1 MEVSS
6 ADVTTASR
14 QAISAVALRLFTTRG
29 YDHTTVADIA
39 AAAGLSRATVFRYFR
54 SKEDILFDRYNRQ
67 LDHIC
72 RQAGLQRGSEVT
84 RARRALV
91 DLAGLLEADG
101 DAFRLELSIIVAN
114 HRLRSRAL
122 AMMHDWGAVLAREL
136 SNGGSTDMLA
146 TRVVA
151 QSAMAAALEAICMWL
166 AKDSSASLV
175 AITNEALRLAVPA
188 RARSSRAPAS
198 G

>member
-1 MEVSS
+1 MGASS
-6 ADVTTASR
+6 ADVTMASR
-14 QAISAVALRLFTTRG
+14 QAISAVALRLFATRG

-67 LDHIC
+67 FDHIC
-72 RQAGLQRGSEVT
+72 RQAALHRGSDLS
-84 RARRALV
+84 RARRAMV
-91 DLAGLLEADG
+91 DLAGRLESEG

-114 HRLRSRAL
+114 DRLRARAI

-136 SNGGSTDMLA
+136 SSGATDGAFA

-151 QSAMAAALEAICMWL
+151 QSAMAALLEAICMWL
-166 AKDSSASLV
+166 VTDPNASLL
-175 AITNEALRLAVPA
+175 ALTQEALRVAAP
-188 RARSSRAPAS
+188 SRTRRPPSA
-198 G
+198 

>member
-1 MEVSS
+1 VEVSS
-6 ADVTTASR
+6 ADVTMASR
-14 QAISAVALRLFTTRG
+14 QAIAAVALRLFTTRG
-29 YDHTTVADIA
+29 YDNTTVADIA
-39 AAAGLSRATVFRYFR
+39 AAAGFSRATVFRYFR

-72 RQAGLQRGSEVT
+72 RQAGLQRGSDLL

-91 DLAGLLEADG
+91 DLAGRLESEG

-114 HRLRSRAL
+114 NRLRTRAL

-136 SNGGSTDMLA
+136 SNGSTGDGFA

-151 QSAMAAALEAICMWL
+151 QSAMAALLEAICMWL
-166 AKDSSASLV
+166 AMDPGASLV
-175 AITNEALRLAVPA
+175 TLTNEALRVAGPA
-188 RARSSRAPAS
+188 RVRPGRSA
-198 G
+198 